1 MIIAIDGPAGSGKS
15 TIAKELAKRLGFT
28 YIDTGAM
35 FRAITFYALEHG
47 IGTEEE
53 LIPSL
58 LSMQLKSIDDG
69 IELNGKKLIEE
80 LRSKD
85 VDAHVSYFSTMASV
99 RQWLKE
105 VQQEQGR
112 KQDVVMDGR
121 DIGTAIFPQAEVKVF
136 LTASPEER
144 ARRRYTQRAD
154 GMSYEEVL
162 EDIKRRDHIDSTR
175 EIAPLSMAE
184 DAFLLDSSNLCV
196 DEVLSRIERLIH
208 NVTPL
213 R

>member
-1 MIIAIDGPAGSGKS
+1 
-15 TIAKELAKRLGFT
+15 
-28 YIDTGAM
+28 
-35 FRAITFYALEHG
+35 
-47 IGTEEE
+47 
-53 LIPSL
+53 
-58 LSMQLKSIDDG
+58 
-69 IELNGKKLIEE
+69 
-80 LRSKD
+80 
-85 VDAHVSYFSTMASV
+85 
-99 RQWLKE
+99 
-105 VQQEQGR
+105 
-112 KQDVVMDGR
+112 MDGR

-175 EIAPLSMAE
+175 EIAPLFMAE